1 MVNTKGVEPV
11 QGGGRGGLP
20 LAALNHISVVC
31 RSLQGS
37 VHFYRDVLGFIPIRR
52 PGSFDFD
59 GAWLFN
65 YGIGIHLL
73 QAEDPESMPP
83 KKTEI
88 NPKDNHISFQ
98 CESLEAVQR
107 RLKEL
112 GIRYVQRRVEEG
124 GIFVDQL
131 FFHDPDGFMIE
142 VCTCDKLPVVPLVP
156 VDANAI
162 LGLPPPPPACKRPA
176 AATLKP
182 APPPSLPAPVA
193 VPASPAHCVVPASKA
208 AAGSCVGEVEA
219 MRSCPEHACMRV

>member
-11 QGGGRGGLP
+11 QGGLP

-31 RSLQGS
+31 RSLQSS

-156 VDANAI
+156 VDANNI
-162 LGLPPPPPACKRPA
+162 LGLPPPPVPACKRPA

-182 APPPSLPAPVA
+182 APPPPPPLPSPVA
-193 VPASPAHCVVPASKA
+193 VPAPPVQRVVPASKA

>member
-11 QGGGRGGLP
+11 QQGGGLP

-31 RSLQGS
+31 RSLQSS
-37 VHFYRDVLGFIPIRR
+37 VHFYRNVLGFIPIRR

-88 NPKDNHISFQ
+88 DPKDNHISFQ
-98 CESLEAVQR
+98 CESIEAVQR

-112 GIRYVQRRVEEG
+112 GVRYVQRRVEEG
-124 GIFVDQL
+124 GIYVDQI
-131 FFHDPDGFMIE
+131 FFHDPDGFMVE
-142 VCTCDKLPVVPLVP
+142 VCTCDNLPIVPL
-156 VDANAI
+156 DGHAI
-162 LGLPPPPPACKRPA
+162 LGLPSPAPACKRA
-176 AATLKP
+176 AA
-182 APPPSLPAPVA
+182 PPLPVPVA
-193 VPASPAHCVVPASKA
+193 VPAPKKAS
-208 AAGSCVGEVEA
+208 SCVSEVENCSI
-219 MRSCPEHACMRV
+219 RSCPEHTCMQV

>member
-1 MVNTKGVEPV
+1 MVNTKAVEPV
-11 QGGGRGGLP
+11 QGGGGLP

-31 RSLQGS
+31 RSLQSS

-52 PGSFDFD
+52 PGSFNFD

-98 CESLEAVQR
+98 CESLEAVQW

-112 GIRYVQRRVEEG
+112 SIRYVQRRVEEG

-162 LGLPPPPPACKRPA
+162 LGLPLPAAAPACKRPA
-176 AATLKP
+176 AAATLLKP
-182 APPPSLPAPVA
+182 APPPQQLPSPVA
-193 VPASPAHCVVPASKA
+193 VPASK
-208 AAGSCVGEVEA
+208 AAGSCVGEAEA
-219 MRSCPEHACMRV
+219 MRSCPEHARACRPEMIN

>member
-1 MVNTKGVEPV
+1 MVNTKCVEPAV
-11 QGGGRGGLP
+11 QGGGLP

-31 RSLQGS
+31 RSLDSSQR
-37 VHFYRDVLGFIPIRR
+37 FYRDVLGFIPIRR

-98 CESLEAVQR
+98 CESMEAVQR

-112 GIRYVQRRVEEG
+112 GVRYVQRRVEEG
-124 GIFVDQL
+124 GIYVDQL
-131 FFHDPDGFMIE
+131 FFHDPDGFMVE

-156 VDANAI
+156 VEGNAI
-162 LGLPPPPPACKRPA
+162 LGLPPPPAAACKRPSYFKPPPPQQQQPPLPSPTA
-176 AATLKP
+176 AAP
-182 APPPSLPAPVA
+182 QF
-193 VPASPAHCVVPASKA
+193 VPAKASGGA
-208 AAGSCVGEVEA
+208 CCVGEVEA
-219 MRSCPEHACMRV
+219 MRSCPEHECMQV